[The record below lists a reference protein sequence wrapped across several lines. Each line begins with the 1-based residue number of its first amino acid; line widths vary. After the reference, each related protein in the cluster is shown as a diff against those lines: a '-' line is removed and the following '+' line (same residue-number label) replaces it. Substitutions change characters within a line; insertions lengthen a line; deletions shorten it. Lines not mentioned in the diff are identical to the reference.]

1 VRPLTILLGIVMGST
16 VSLAVGLLFTWIV
29 ILFLPRDEQ
38 RFGPEHA
45 ALLQAMALFT
55 ALAAASAFSF
65 YGDLRTRAWRL
76 AAHAASLALL
86 ALTIWVYWPN

>member
-1 VRPLTILLGIVMGST
+1 MRPLTILLGIVMGST
-16 VSLAVGLLFTWIV
+16 VSLAIGLACTWIV

-38 RFGPEHA
+38 RFGPEHG
-45 ALLQAMALFT
+45 ALMQALTLFT

-65 YGDLRTRAWRL
+65 YGDLRTRAWRRM
-76 AAHAASLALL
+76 AHAASLGLL